1 MNRPRKKRLKALRE
15 TSQRC
20 VNQTLLPLLSEA
32 VSQEM
37 PGEMSWQL
45 DPDPDDP
52 DEQTLLFA
60 YPTAF
65 AGRLAYLRQVVKSE
79 AHCSQ
84 DAGTIIY

>member
-20 VNQTLLPLLSEA
+20 VNQTLLPLLSKA
-32 VSQEM
+32 ISHEM
-37 PGEMSWQL
+37 PEEFLWQL

-52 DEQTLLFA
+52 DEQTLLFT

-65 AGRLAYLRQVVKSE
+65 PDQPAYLRQVVKIELGARS
-79 AHCSQ
+79 
-84 DAGTIIY
+84 DI